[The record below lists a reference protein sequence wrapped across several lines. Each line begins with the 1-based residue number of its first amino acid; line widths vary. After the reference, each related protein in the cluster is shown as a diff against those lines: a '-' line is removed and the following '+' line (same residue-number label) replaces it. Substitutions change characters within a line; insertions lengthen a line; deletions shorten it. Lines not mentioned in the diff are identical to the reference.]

1 MSATVLVVDDD
12 DDVRSLVALHL
23 TLTGFGVAESDTVD
37 GALTALAAGPTPDL
51 VLTDLNFG
59 ADSGQRLVEHCLA
72 IGQPV
77 ILMTASVTARELPS
91 PLRDAVAILHKP
103 FSLAELSAAVSAALA
118 SGDAP

>member
-91 PLRDAVAILHKP
+91 PLRDGVAILHKP

>member
-23 TLTGFGVAESDTVD
+23 TLTGCGVAESDNVD
-37 GALTALAAGPTPDL
+37 GALAALAAGPTPDL

-77 ILMTASVTARELPS
+77 ILMTASVTARELPA
-91 PLRDAVAILHKP
+91 PLRDGVPILHKP
-103 FSLAELSAAVSAALA
+103 FSLAELSAAVTAAVE